1 VHVLE
6 VRAVIKIRYTDLPAG
21 VHVRTTTRGRHTVV
35 LLLPGLTPAQRKA
48 AIRRAQGASRVGQ
61 GPPLPRA
68 ALARAL
74 AADRLRTTIRNG
86 FGAMRMHPAIF
97 FPPLVIV
104 LSAAAAYL
112 LLVSVTIHIMPGPQ
126 PRGPGAVAAAVPGGA
141 ALLSPSPGHD
151 LSPPP
156 PDGSSPAPSI
166 PGPLP
171 STVRPTTKGPVP
183 PVKSP
188 DPPRSSP
195 GSPPAPTPTPS
206 SSSPSGPSPRPLPS
220 DNPSPSPAPTA
231 FPVPLPTSSGGG
243 TVCVKVGPLG
253 VCLGGL

>member
-1 VHVLE
+1 
-6 VRAVIKIRYTDLPAG
+6 VIKIRYTDLPAG

-35 LLLPGLTPAQRKA
+35 FLLHGLTPAQRKA

-86 FGAMRMHPAIF
+86 FGAMRLHPAIL

-104 LSAAAAYL
+104 LSAAVAYL
-112 LLVSVTIHIMPGPQ
+112 LLVSVTIHFMPGPQ
-126 PRGPGAVAAAVPGGA
+126 PHKPGAAAAPRTA
-141 ALLSPSPGHD
+141 EPLSPSPGHD
-151 LSPPP
+151 PAPPP
-156 PDGSSPAPSI
+156 PGGSSPAPSS

-171 STVRPTTKGPVP
+171 STSGPTTTAPLP

-195 GSPPAPTPTPS
+195 GSPPAPTPSPS
-206 SSSPSGPSPRPLPS
+206 SSSPSGPSPSPLPS
-220 DNPSPSPAPTA
+220 HQPSPAPAPTA
-231 FPVPLPTSSGGG
+231 SPTPSPTSSGGG
-243 TVCVKVGPLG
+243 NVCVKVGPLG
-253 VCLGGL
+253 VCLGL